1 MWKPMPLIIIDD
13 KSTENN
19 SLHPLLNFIGEDSL
33 VLTSGSWHHD
43 VKKYDELLGF
53 ILDSSL
59 IATDLVKILTAIHK
73 WNHLIPIIII
83 AEDSEIDFLT
93 GLDEAIAIQIV
104 SILPRAAEQ
113 QQWLNSLHLC
123 QLCRDNSHA
132 VAAVLPS
139 TGNSDELNQP
149 KVAVR
154 ALVGKSPSMSDVR
167 KLISQVAKTDA
178 NVLILGESGTG
189 KEVVAQN
196 LHASSNRSI
205 CPFVPINCGAIP
217 AELLES
223 ELFGHEK
230 GAFTG
235 AITARQGRF
244 ELAKG
249 GTIFLD
255 EIGDMPMPMQ
265 VKLLRVIE
273 ERIFERV
280 GGTKTIKVDVRII
293 AATHRDLE
301 KAVEEG
307 SFREDLYYRLNV
319 FPIEMPALKERAE
332 DIPLLI
338 NSFAERLIKAGM
350 SKIRF
355 SANAMVSLTR
365 HDWPGNVRELANLM
379 ERLSILFP
387 EGIVDLAELPIKYKY
402 DEGLMRADEPKLVEQ
417 SQKGSSK
424 RSLRPIPEDG
434 FNLKDYLVEVE
445 KMYII
450 QALEDCNWVVARAAN
465 KLEMRRTTLVEKM
478 RKYEIHKQE

>member
-1 MWKPMPLIIIDD
+1 MWKPMPVVILDD
-13 KSTENN
+13 KSPDNN
-19 SLHPLLNFIGEDSL
+19 KLKPLLEFMGEKVK
-33 VLTSGSWHHD
+33 VLTSGSWQTDIGSGSECFCMIIDTEQVANEPSVILEAINQWDHTMPVIILSD
-43 VKKYDELLGF
+43 NSREFDEL
-53 ILDSSL
+53 
-59 IATDLVKILTAIHK
+59 
-73 WNHLIPIIII
+73 
-83 AEDSEIDFLT
+83 
-93 GLDEAIAIQIV
+93 EASVSIQIV
-104 SILPRAAEQ
+104 SHLAHKADQ
-113 QQWLNSLHLC
+113 QQWLNALHLC
-123 QLCRDNSHA
+123 QLCKEDQHA
-132 VAAVLPS
+132 LPDS
-139 TGNSDELNQP
+139 GDGTASEGNSTKKKNSRP
-149 KVAVR
+149 
-154 ALVGKSPSMSDVR
+154 LVGKSESMVSVR
-167 KLISQVAKTDA
+167 QLITQVAKTDS

-196 LHASSNRSI
+196 LHTSSNRLNA
-205 CPFVPINCGAIP
+205 PFVPINCGAIP

-265 VKLLRVIE
+265 VKLLRVLQ

-301 KAVEEG
+301 KAVAEG

-319 FPIEMPALKERAE
+319 FPIEVPALKERAE
-332 DIPLLI
+332 DIQLLI
-338 NSFAERLIKAGM
+338 NNFSDRLSKAGM
-350 SKIRF
+350 SKVRF

-379 ERLSILFP
+379 ERMSILFP
-387 EGIVDLAELPIKYKY
+387 EGIVDMAELPDKYKY
-402 DEGLMRADEPKLVEQ
+402 DEGLMQAKVPDLAEETANK
-417 SQKGSSK
+417 SGKK
-424 RSLRPIPEDG
+424 TLRPIPEDG
-434 FNLKDYLVEVE
+434 FNLKQYLVEVE

-450 QALEDCNWVVARAAN
+450 QALEDCNWVVARAAT